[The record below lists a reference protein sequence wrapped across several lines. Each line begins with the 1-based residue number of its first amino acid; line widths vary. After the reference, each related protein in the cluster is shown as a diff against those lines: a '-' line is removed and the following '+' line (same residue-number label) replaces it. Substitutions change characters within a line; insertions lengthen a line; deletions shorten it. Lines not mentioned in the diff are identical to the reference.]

1 MANFALLSAIKE
13 LALPEHIVRTVLA
26 DYLDFLKDRQVK
38 TYELLNQ
45 RLQNEPKLFDSMY
58 FEVQGSILASTLM
71 LTIEAGVDTDEI
83 FEEVYGKQS
92 DLDLLA
98 MRRELVSRALAQSK
112 DAAALAGLSVSL
124 VKSRKANFCGD

>member
-26 DYLDFLKDRQVK
+26 DYLDFLKDRQKK
-38 TYELLNQ
+38 TYDSLNQ

-71 LTIEAGVDTDEI
+71 LTLEADVNTDEI

-92 DLDLLA
+92 DSDLLA

-112 DAAALAGLSVSL
+112 DAAAMAGLSIAL
-124 VKSRKANFCGD
+124 VKSRKSSFCDD

>member
-13 LALPEHIVRTVLA
+13 LALPEHIVRSVLA
-26 DYLDFLKDRQVK
+26 DYMDFLKDRQIK
-38 TYELLNQ
+38 AYESLNQ
-45 RLQNEPKLFDSMY
+45 RLQNDPKLFDSMY

-71 LTIEAGVDTDEI
+71 LTLEADVDTDEI
-83 FEEVYGKQS
+83 FEEVYGKQN
-92 DLDLLA
+92 DTDLLA

-112 DAAALAGLSVSL
+112 DAAPLAGISNTL